1 MGSMSSRAGGLTLN
15 AKIWLGVL
23 AASGAIAVSISGTG
37 VAAPAPAA
45 RPIKALST
53 LQPGQWEI
61 RSRDNPQANR
71 SFCMSDAKVLLQL
84 QHPNNVC
91 SRFVIAD
98 DGKQAT
104 VQYSCAAG
112 GNGRTSIRVE
122 TPRLAQIETQG
133 VADQMPFAFSAEARR
148 TGECSTTPSGVASRE
163 KPKPRLG
170 IR

>member
-1 MGSMSSRAGGLTLN
+1 MK
-15 AKIWLGVL
+15 AKILLGAAMAAGAL
-23 AASGAIAVSISGTG
+23 AISISGTG

-45 RPIKALST
+45 RPIKALTS

-61 RSRDNPQANR
+61 RSRDNPDANR

-84 QHPNNVC
+84 RHPNSIC
-91 SRFVIAD
+91 SRFVISD
-98 DGKQAT
+98 TGREAT
-104 VQYSCAAG
+104 VQYSCAAS

-122 TPRLAQIETQG
+122 TPRLVQIETQG
-133 VADQMPFAFSAEARR
+133 VADQSPFAFSAEARR
-148 TGECSTTPSGVASRE
+148 VGECSANPPSVASRE